1 MKVINV
7 NTILVLISLGVL
19 CFSNPHYKGNKRR
32 FIRQVDGTTTAEPK
46 IGLNNTALM
55 SSNDS
60 VSTTMK
66 IKTALQKD
74 RETTTTSPYRE
85 TTSSKTT
92 TQSIDKLQYERY
104 TTMNQNRH
112 TTSTTT
118 AMPISLDISSSV
130 SSFVPRQF
138 DVLSF
143 IGGSLFTFCLVGFGV
158 LSWKAYALHI
168 ERSYR
173 TI

>member
-1 MKVINV
+1 MKVINI

-19 CFSNPHYKGNKRR
+19 CFSNPHYKGNERR

-85 TTSSKTT
+85 ASTTSSKMT
-92 TQSIDKLQYERY
+92 TQTIDKLQYERY

-112 TTSTTT
+112 TTS
-118 AMPISLDISSSV
+118 
-130 SSFVPRQF
+130 
-138 DVLSF
+138 
-143 IGGSLFTFCLVGFGV
+143 GSLFTFCLVGFGI